1 MVTDTSFWA
10 GKRVLLTGHTG
21 FKGGWLALWLAQKGA
36 IVTGVAL
43 APGPNPNLFML
54 ADVEH
59 AVESH
64 ICDIRE
70 HMRLDRIVRDA
81 KPEIVLH
88 LAAQPLVRASYKTP
102 IYTFDTNVM
111 GTAHVLDAL
120 RDLPDVRVA
129 LMITTDKVYR
139 NNEWPH
145 PYRED
150 DALGGHDP
158 YSASKAACEIVI
170 SSYRDSFLK
179 AQGVAVATARAGNV
193 IGGGDWSLDRLIP
206 DAVRAWSSG
215 QTLHIRRPQSTR
227 PWQHVLEPLFGYMSL
242 AEALWHKPELAGA
255 FNFGPL
261 PHEAATVRTVID
273 LARKVWGGGAVEYGD
288 GTEGPH
294 EAGWLALDIAKARS
308 VLGVTPRWG
317 IEESVKRTI
326 EWYRAI
332 GAGEN
337 ARARCLAEIA
347 EFEAALKDTPR

>member
-21 FKGGWLALWLAQKGA
+21 FKGGWLALWLARRGA

-43 APGPNPNLFML
+43 APGPTPNLFML
-54 ADVEH
+54 AGVEQGIQ
-59 AVESH
+59 SH

-70 HMRLDRIVRDA
+70 HLRLERIVRDA

-88 LAAQPLVRASYKTP
+88 LAAQALVRPSYKTP
-102 IYTFDTNVM
+102 VHTFDTNIM

-179 AQGVAVATARAGNV
+179 AQGVAVASARAGNV

-206 DAVRAWSSG
+206 DAVRAWSG
-215 QTLHIRRPQSTR
+215 GETLHIRRPESTR
-227 PWQHVLEPLFGYMSL
+227 PWQHVLEPLHGYMTL

-273 LARKVWGGGAVEYGD
+273 LARNVWGGGAVEYGD

-308 VLGVTPRWG
+308 TLGITPRWG

-332 GAGEN
+332 GAGDN
-337 ARARCLAEIA
+337 ARTRCLAEIA
-347 EFEAALKDTPR
+347 EFEATR